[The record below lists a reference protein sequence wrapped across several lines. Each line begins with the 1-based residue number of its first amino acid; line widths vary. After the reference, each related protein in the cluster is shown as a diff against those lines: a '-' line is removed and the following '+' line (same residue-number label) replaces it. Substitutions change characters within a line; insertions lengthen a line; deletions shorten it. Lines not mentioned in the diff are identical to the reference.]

1 MNNNMEKIT
10 KEQDDFA
17 LVRIEELL
25 PMVDGNTSADD
36 RKAVELTMMPDVVIN
51 YEKDYF
57 PINKPTVATLGITP
71 AAIKGYYIVGASGT
85 LNLLSGSR
93 FQSLSFV

>member
-1 MNNNMEKIT
+1 
-10 KEQDDFA
+10 
-17 LVRIEELL
+17 
-25 PMVDGNTSADD
+25 MVDDNTSAND
-36 RKAVELTMMPDVVIN
+36 RNTVELTMMPDAVIN
-51 YEKDYF
+51 YEKEHF
-57 PINKPTVATLGITP
+57 PINNPTVATLGITS